1 MIYLDN
7 NATTLMAPEA
17 FAAMEPYLTS
27 AFGNPSSSHRAGREA
42 RLAVEEARA
51 STAELLGAEDPGE
64 IVFTSGGTESDN
76 WAIRGALAAR
86 DGGEIIATRV
96 EHEAVRKLCEELE
109 RTGTTVHWID
119 VDGSGL
125 PDIDQI
131 RDLLNERTA
140 VVSVM
145 MANNETGAVFPAAE
159 IAETVKSRS
168 NALMHV
174 DGVNAAGKV
183 AIDLKGTAID
193 LFSVSAHKFD
203 GPMGVGALYL
213 KKGTALVPFSIGGGQ
228 EFGRRAGTE
237 AVHQIVGMGA
247 AAKLVSDLAPM
258 ERVRELRQKLEA
270 EILSELPETH
280 LNGPSE
286 EALRLP
292 NTANI
297 SFANTNGEALMAML
311 DEAGICVSTG
321 SACNSE
327 SHKASAVLEAM
338 NVPYERAMGAI
349 RFSLSRYNT
358 DDEIELAV
366 RAVIESAGKLRGVS
380 GGRPFDAVS

>member
-7 NATTLMAPEA
+7 NATTPVAPEV
-17 FAAMEPYLTS
+17 FAAMEPYLS
-27 AFGNPSSSHRAGREA
+27 SIFGNPSSSHRAGREA

-64 IVFTSGGTESDN
+64 IVFTSCGTESDN

-86 DGGEIIATRV
+86 EGGEIVTTRV

-109 RTGTTVHWID
+109 RAGRAVHWID
-119 VDGSGL
+119 VDSSGL

-131 RDLLNERTA
+131 SDALNERTA

-145 MANNETGAVFPAAE
+145 MANNETGAVFPVAE
-159 IAETVKSRS
+159 IAGIVKSRS

-183 AIDLKGTAID
+183 KVDLKGTAID
-193 LFSVSAHKFD
+193 LFSISAHKFH
-203 GPMGVGALYL
+203 GPKGVGALYT
-213 KKGTALVPFSIGGGQ
+213 KKGVSLAPFSVGGEQ

-247 AAKLVSDLAPM
+247 AAGLVSDLEPM
-258 ERVRELRQKLEA
+258 ERVRALRQKLEA
-270 EILSELPETH
+270 AILSEIAETY
-280 LNGPSE
+280 LNGPSD
-286 EALRLP
+286 EAVRLP
-292 NTANI
+292 NTANL
-297 SFANTNGEALMAML
+297 SFANTNGEALLALL
-311 DEAGICVSTG
+311 DDAGICVSTG

-349 RFSLSRYNT
+349 RFSLGRLNT
-358 DDEIELAV
+358 ADEIDQVLELLPRVLAEL
-366 RAVIESAGKLRGVS
+366 RAIAG
-380 GGRPFDAVS
+380 